1 MAEMDAQY
9 KRELSLFAGHEKK
22 KKNEHTKIMLH

>member
-22 KKNEHTKIMLH
+22 KNEHTKIMLH